1 MGLIGRWEP
10 EDMYTEVWDLF
21 QEGLRPISICAILG
35 LTLQEVY
42 DILDDGDSYEEWM
55 NEQYD
60 EDLM

>member
-1 MGLIGRWEP
+1 MRRWEP
-10 EDMYTEVWDLF
+10 EDMYTEVWKLWD
-21 QEGLRPISICAILG
+21 EGLRPLTIAALLN

-42 DILDDGDSYEEWM
+42 DTLDNGDSYEEWV

>member
-10 EDMYTEVWDLF
+10 EDMYTEVWKLWD
-21 QEGLRPISICAILG
+21 EGLRPITIAALLN

-42 DILDDGDSYEEWM
+42 DILDNGDSYEEL
-55 NEQYD
+55 EVYD

>member
-42 DILDDGDSYEEWM
+42 DILDDGDFLRRM
-55 NEQYD
+55 D
-60 EDLM
+60 E

>member
-1 MGLIGRWEP
+1 
-10 EDMYTEVWDLF
+10 MYTEVWKLWD
-21 QEGLRPISICAILG
+21 EGLRPLTIAALLN

-42 DILDDGDSYEEWM
+42 DTLDNGDSYEEWV

>member
-1 MGLIGRWEP
+1 
-10 EDMYTEVWDLF
+10 V
-21 QEGLRPISICAILG
+21 G